1 MRRLG
6 NICIQATIDSLLHPT
21 AFFERFGRD

>member
-6 NICIQATIDSLLHPT
+6 DICIQATIDNLLHPT
-21 AFFERFGRD
+21 AFFERFGRG